1 MSRRAERREARQ
13 RDLAATRAVAVQAT
27 SEPGRPGINP
37 AVADHA
43 RWMQRVFGGYD
54 VDGPRVRLGFLWFLL
69 LAGALYEGMVA
80 LGVLYGLVAG
90 VAATQACR
98 EWRAVGRQPSRLVAG
113 LGALAI
119 PISAAWSLALPGL
132 IALAVPVLAVV
143 AALFRRRRRTP
154 LLDAA
159 GTTVRA
165 SVFHALGAAAVVVTY
180 RASIAGA
187 IILVVFVCAYEMGDY
202 LVGTESASALIGPI
216 AGMIAVG
223 VFTFTVAVFQ
233 LSPFNEPLHAVVFGA
248 LVAVL
253 CPLSQ
258 LVTSLLLP
266 TATAHAPALR
276 RVDSL
281 LLTGPAWVWL
291 LWNYLS
297 V

>member
-1 MSRRAERREARQ
+1 VSRRGDRREARQ
-13 RDLAATRAVAVQAT
+13 RDLFAARAVTVQAV

-37 AVADHA
+37 AVANHA

-54 VDGPRVRLGFLWFLL
+54 VDGPRVRVGFLWFLL
-69 LAGALYEGMVA
+69 LAGSLYLGLVA

-90 VAATQACR
+90 VAATQVCR
-98 EWRAVGRQPSRLVAG
+98 EWRSVGRQPSRIVAG

-119 PISAAWSLALPGL
+119 PISAAWSLVLPGL
-132 IALAVPVLAVV
+132 IALAVPVLAVA
-143 AALFRRRRRTP
+143 AALARRRRRTP

-165 SVFHALGAAAVVVTY
+165 SVFHALGAAAVVVTF
-180 RASIAGA
+180 RASVAGA

-233 LSPFNEPLHAVVFGA
+233 LSPFTEPLHAVVFGA

-258 LVTSLLLP
+258 LGSSLLLP
-266 TATAHAPALR
+266 AATAHAPALR